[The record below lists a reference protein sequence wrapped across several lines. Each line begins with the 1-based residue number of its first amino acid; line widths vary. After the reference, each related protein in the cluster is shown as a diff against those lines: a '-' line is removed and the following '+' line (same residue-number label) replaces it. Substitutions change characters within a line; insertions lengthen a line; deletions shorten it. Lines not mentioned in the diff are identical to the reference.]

1 MNYRFSVE
9 PVTLDRKQLYPETEL
24 LIPVHSITLII
35 GSNGCGKTTLL
46 NQILYQNP
54 GAIAMI
60 AQENDLIFHDLT
72 VRNNIMIF
80 QEDEALLSGLLARF
94 GIGYLLHRDPKQLSG
109 GEKRMIAL
117 LRMFFVSQ
125 EIIFLDEPTNDLDYR
140 TVDTVKTIIAELR
153 TRKTLLIVTHDDR
166 LMPLADRTYRFQN
179 GALQCGSDMKDTETA
194 AIPRSQFTGRA
205 GELIRTDAAGL
216 LLFLFVI
223 ISVLCSGAAALLTEQ
238 TDPVPLCGAQTNL
251 ASKFYASPGTLLNN
265 GYIPLR
271 AYLQYRG
278 NVGPEY
284 LRNYSECVRDAMN
297 TGGSLNMLLDQSSG
311 SVCCLAMTV
320 NTLTDQR
327 EYVMQRYL
335 EKRKQQS
342 GTPAAPDGIAVF
354 DGICELVH
362 TSENSKAE
370 PIDSELY
377 QQVADACMNE
387 DPANQPVLYVILEPD
402 RHALEQ
408 LEGNYFIKNS
418 TTVEICRN
426 VAALKSFLNSAKIL
440 GILLAGSL
448 LLYFLYTSVSLKLL
462 RKHMILMRNLGVPLD
477 TVKETLF
484 KKRSLPF
491 WKLLT
496 AALGSA
502 ACFLCK
508 ILHPAYSLLML
519 LLGVLCIILGII
531 IISVTHL
538 LITHTIHRIY
548 CYEGIYDH

>member
-179 GALQCGSDMKDTETA
+179 GTLQCGSDMKDTETA

-223 ISVLCSGAAALLTEQ
+223 ISVLCSGAAALLT
-238 TDPVPLCGAQTNL
+238 
-251 ASKFYASPGTLLNN
+251 
-265 GYIPLR
+265 
-271 AYLQYRG
+271 
-278 NVGPEY
+278 
-284 LRNYSECVRDAMN
+284 
-297 TGGSLNMLLDQSSG
+297 
-311 SVCCLAMTV
+311 
-320 NTLTDQR
+320 
-327 EYVMQRYL
+327 
-335 EKRKQQS
+335 
-342 GTPAAPDGIAVF
+342 
-354 DGICELVH
+354 
-362 TSENSKAE
+362 
-370 PIDSELY
+370 
-377 QQVADACMNE
+377 
-387 DPANQPVLYVILEPD
+387 
-402 RHALEQ
+402 
-408 LEGNYFIKNS
+408 
-418 TTVEICRN
+418 
-426 VAALKSFLNSAKIL
+426 
-440 GILLAGSL
+440 
-448 LLYFLYTSVSLKLL
+448 
-462 RKHMILMRNLGVPLD
+462 
-477 TVKETLF
+477 
-484 KKRSLPF
+484 
-491 WKLLT
+491 
-496 AALGSA
+496 
-502 ACFLCK
+502 
-508 ILHPAYSLLML
+508 
-519 LLGVLCIILGII
+519 
-531 IISVTHL
+531 
-538 LITHTIHRIY
+538 
-548 CYEGIYDH
+548 